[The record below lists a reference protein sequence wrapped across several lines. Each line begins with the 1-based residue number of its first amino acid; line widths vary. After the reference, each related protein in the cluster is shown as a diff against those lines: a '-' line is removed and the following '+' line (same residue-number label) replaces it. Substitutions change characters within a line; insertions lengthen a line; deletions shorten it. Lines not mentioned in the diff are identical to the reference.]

1 MNEFLV
7 QLGSQWQEAIAPL
20 RKRWL
25 QLAPREQMALLALSS
40 FLAVLLLVFA
50 VWMPSHKAAERARV
64 EHENNRQLLMWIQ
77 ANASRARAAPAV
89 AGGSV
94 LGVVNGAAGAASLVL
109 SRVEP
114 EGDTSVRVWVE
125 KAEFNTI
132 AAWLSQL
139 NTQGINASEIQIERL
154 TAGGVS
160 GRFTL
165 SR

>member
-1 MNEFLV
+1 MSEFLV
-7 QLGSQWQEAIAPL
+7 QLSSQWQEAIAPL

-25 QLAPREQMALLALSS
+25 QLAPREQMALLALGG

-50 VWMPSHKAAERARV
+50 VWLPSHKAAERART

-77 ANASRARAAPAV
+77 ANASRVRAAPAQ

-94 LGVVNGAAGAASLVL
+94 LGVVNGAAGTASLVL

-114 EGDTSVRVWVE
+114 EGDTAVRVWVE
-125 KAEFNTI
+125 RAEFNTI
-132 AAWLSQL
+132 ASWLSQL

-154 TAGGVS
+154 AAGGVS
-160 GRFTL
+160 GRFTF